1 MPFTLKKFLQQ
12 YFKNRKTIA
21 TSPEQFALIVNGFFE
36 CALQDKEIAVLLL
49 SEDNRIVQKI
59 SEKNDDDFL
68 RFKAAHPDLFEQL
81 LAKARLSEARSKV
94 LRSRY
99 LQDRLPLPD
108 GGRTLLAVQRN
119 EWLKR
124 GLGDEISVSHN
135 GIEYPM
141 ITRHTR
147 DFNVG
152 LCSVGSSSSREII
165 VLDPSSRLLQAY
177 YSLIIKSAAEKCLS
191 TQEVLQLVLRST
203 RNVFP
208 SSAAHKL
215 PEKPKVEPFVM
226 LLDEFMNAGAGVC
239 RHHTLLNAYVL
250 SRLVADGILQG
261 DVIHHRQNIGRGAH
275 TWNIFQDKRDGKWYS
290 LDSLW
295 DKLICLDDNPGKV
308 NEVYTDAHIE
318 EKLRERYS
326 STLFPAIMSARSE
339 PAVESKLPVEVTDG
353 RSFQDNPVHQQNTHL
368 KSLDAYYP
376 YSDRHKQRFH
386 LFSAR
391 KKNALET
398 GDILKALILQGLITS
413 LKESENAEETIN
425 NFKASDDYSVLSAG
439 QGLMT
444 RLLFN
449 IFCCDRFKPTSLV
462 AFDKICKDV
471 RTMPG
476 KSNK

>member
-21 TSPEQFALIVNGFFE
+21 SSPEQFALIVNGFFE

-59 SEKNDDDFL
+59 SEKSDDDFL

-81 LAKARLSEARSKV
+81 LAKARLSEERSTV

-135 GIEYPM
+135 GIDYPM

-177 YSLIIKSAAEKCLS
+177 YNLIIKSAAEKCLS

-326 STLFPAIMSARSE
+326 STL
-339 PAVESKLPVEVTDG
+339 
-353 RSFQDNPVHQQNTHL
+353 QDNPVHQQNTHL

-391 KKNALET
+391 KKNAPET
-398 GDILKALILQGLITS
+398 GDILKALILHRLITS
-413 LKESENAEETIN
+413 LKESENTEETIN